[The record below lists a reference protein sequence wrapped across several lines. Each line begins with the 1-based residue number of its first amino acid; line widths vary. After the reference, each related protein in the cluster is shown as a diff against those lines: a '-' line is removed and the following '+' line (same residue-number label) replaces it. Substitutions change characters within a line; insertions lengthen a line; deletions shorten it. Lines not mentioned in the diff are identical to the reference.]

1 MNFND
6 FTRART
12 AEEQQLIDMS
22 HTLDTMDRATPEF
35 KLMLTRI
42 ESLQYKLHR
51 ARITPIALATTNTT
65 VPTTNTTTTQGAPM
79 IKPTFSDD
87 LVIRQLQYKDS
98 LVQSGDYTAE
108 EVALMTMPQLRA
120 AVDELFP
127 LVITVRTALPSGG
140 TSTHYVTK
148 KAA

>member
-12 AEEQQLIDMS
+12 AEEQQLVDML
-22 HTLDTMDRATPEF
+22 HALETMDRSTPEF
-35 KLMLTRI
+35 KLMIKRI

-51 ARITPIALATTNTT
+51 ARITPIALANT
-65 VPTTNTTTTQGAPM
+65 PTTHTTTTQGAPM
-79 IKPTFSDD
+79 TKPVFSDD
-87 LVIRQLQYKDS
+87 LVIRQLQYKDC
-98 LVQSGDYTAE
+98 LVQSGDYTKE
-108 EVALMTMPQLRA
+108 EVALMAMPELRA

-127 LVITVRTALPSGG
+127 MAITVRTALPSGG